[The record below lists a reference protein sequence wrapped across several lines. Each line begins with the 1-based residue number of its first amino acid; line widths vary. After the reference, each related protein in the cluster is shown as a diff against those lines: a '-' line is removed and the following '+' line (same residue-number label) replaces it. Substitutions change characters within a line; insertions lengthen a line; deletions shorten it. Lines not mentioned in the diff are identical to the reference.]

1 MPFYNFDV
9 TIVTYKNILE
19 TTMQIELPISLQ
31 NSQRWGKKW
40 QIEHTN
46 TQVFKE
52 IQLQSIKQKFVV
64 EKMTS

>member
-9 TIVTYKNILE
+9 TMVIYKNNNANR
-19 TTMQIELPISLQ
+19 TTNLFTKLIRLGAKSDKL
-31 NSQRWGKKW
+31 N
-40 QIEHTN
+40 TN